1 MCTDGGREMGPTTP
15 FIAVLLSFAHK
26 PVARR
31 MEAVENLPKD
41 RVMTRAELIRHGLLS
56 DNYVN

>member
-1 MCTDGGREMGPTTP
+1 MRPTTP